1 MNSRS
6 VVDVLTAAAVL
17 MAAPAIPAGQPSEP
31 KRSTVRRVEPFTR
44 PTGRR
49 LPSDGSSQPVCPDSL
64 DLCRKFQT
72 MSAHFVQN
80 HRIPLR
86 EKELLI
92 LRTAYLSRAQ
102 YQWGRHY
109 NTGKRAGLTD
119 EEIARIV
126 EGPDAAGWTPFE
138 AVLLRAAD
146 EMHTSRFISE
156 PTWKA
161 LAERY
166 SDHYLLEVVL
176 IIGNYTMLAMYQN
189 TIGMPLEPGLRI
201 MPE

>member
-1 MNSRS
+1 VNIRTI
-6 VVDVLTAAAVL
+6 VAVPAAVGVL
-17 MAAPAIPAGQPSEP
+17 MAALTIQAGQPSEP
-31 KRSTVRRVEPFTR
+31 KRTTVRRVEPFTR
-44 PTGRR
+44 PVGRR
-49 LPSDGSSQPVCPDSL
+49 LPSDGGSQPVCPDSL
-64 DLCRKFQT
+64 DLCRKFQA

-80 HRIPLR
+80 YRIPLR

-109 NTGKRAGLTD
+109 NTGRRAGLTD
-119 EEIARIV
+119 EDIARIV

-166 SDHYLLEVVL
+166 SDQYLLEIVL
-176 IIGNYTMLAMYQN
+176 IVGNYTMLAIYQN
-189 TIGMPLEPGLRI
+189 TIGMPLEPGLRV

>member
-1 MNSRS
+1 MNPRS
-6 VVDVLTAAAVL
+6 IVVVLTAAAVL
-17 MAAPAIPAGQPSEP
+17 MAAPAVQAGQPSEP

-44 PTGRR
+44 PTGSR

-64 DLCRKFQT
+64 DLCRKFLT

-119 EEIARIV
+119 EDIVRIV
-126 EGPDAAGWTPFE
+126 EGPAAVGWTPFE
-138 AVLLRAAD
+138 AVLLRAVD

>member
-1 MNSRS
+1 MNSRAI
-6 VVDVLTAAAVL
+6 VVVPTAVGML
-17 MAAPAIPAGQPSEP
+17 MAALTILAGQPSEP
-31 KRSTVRRVEPFTR
+31 KRTTVRRVEPFTR
-44 PTGRR
+44 PIGRR
-49 LPSDGSSQPVCPDSL
+49 LPSDGSSQPVCPESL
-64 DLCRKFQT
+64 DLCRKFQA

-80 HRIPLR
+80 YRIPLR

-109 NTGKRAGLTD
+109 NTGRKAGLTD

-146 EMHTSRFISE
+146 EMHASRFISE

-161 LAERY
+161 LADRY
-166 SDHYLLEVVL
+166 SDQYLLEIVL
-176 IIGNYTMLAMYQN
+176 IVGNYTMLAMYQN
-189 TIGMPLEPGLRI
+189 TIGMPLEPGLRV

>member
-1 MNSRS
+1 VNART
-6 VVDVLTAAAVL
+6 VVAVPTAVAVL
-17 MAAPAIPAGQPSEP
+17 MAALAIQAGQPTEP
-31 KRSTVRRVEPFTR
+31 KRTTVRRVEPFTR
-44 PTGRR
+44 PVGRR

-64 DLCRKFQT
+64 DLCRKFQA

-80 HRIPLR
+80 YRIPLR

-109 NTGKRAGLTD
+109 NTGRRAGLTD

-126 EGPDAAGWTPFE
+126 EGPDAVGWTPFE

-166 SDHYLLEVVL
+166 SDHYLLEIVL

-189 TIGMPLEPGLRI
+189 TVGMPLEPGLRV

>member
-1 MNSRS
+1 
-6 VVDVLTAAAVL
+6 VAVL
-17 MAAPAIPAGQPSEP
+17 MAALAIQAGQPREP
-31 KRSTVRRVEPFTR
+31 KHTTVRRVEPFTR
-44 PTGRR
+44 PSVRR
-49 LPSDGSSQPVCPDSL
+49 LPSDGSAQPVCPDSL
-64 DLCRKFQT
+64 DLCRKFQA

-80 HRIPLR
+80 YRIPLR

-109 NTGKRAGLTD
+109 NTGRRAGLTD

-126 EGPDAAGWTPFE
+126 EGPEAAGWTPFE

-156 PTWKA
+156 TTWKA

-166 SDHYLLEVVL
+166 SDHHLLEIVL

-189 TIGMPLEPGLRI
+189 TIGMPLEPGLRV